1 MSAAFLMVAAASVTQ
16 NCSVFSE
23 LIFRPNM
30 MNVVISADMLEQKKK
45 KQQEKSFC
53 VTKVSFHLASTFLV
67 SAL

>member
-1 MSAAFLMVAAASVTQ
+1 MSVASLMVAAASVTQ

-30 MNVVISADMLEQKKK
+30 MNVVISADMLEQKRK
-45 KQQEKSFC
+45 KQQEKSFY
-53 VTKVSFHLASTFLV
+53 VAEVSFHLASTLLV